1 MSALRQSGIAL
12 LGLTVVLATCD
23 SQREP
28 ADPRPQFLNTGTDA
42 GRPPSLEGVTHILVS
57 LPPGD
62 ALLGPPWSI
71 TEPDAIRDVVAFLE
85 KRDSSW
91 QSFETR
97 GRAAFLG
104 PIVYADLYR
113 GTGRL
118 ATLTYRGPI
127 ELGLEAKYAN
137 LYQTLSLPAVDT
149 LVTLLRIP
157 IRIVPV
163 PPRDTEAAPSDVDRQ
178 QQRRRTNRS
187 T

>member
-1 MSALRQSGIAL
+1 MTGLRQSPIGL
-12 LGLTVVLATCD
+12 LGLTFVLAGCD
-23 SQREP
+23 SGREP
-28 ADPRPQFLNTGTDA
+28 TDWRPQFLNTGTDS
-42 GRPPSLEGVTHILVS
+42 GRPPTLEGVTHILVS
-57 LPPGD
+57 LSPGD

-85 KRDSSW
+85 KRDSLW
-91 QSFETR
+91 QSFEAR
-97 GRAAFLG
+97 GSAAFLG

-137 LYQTLSLPAVDT
+137 LYQPLPPPAVDT

-163 PPRDTEAAPSDVDRQ
+163 PPRDTDAAPSDIDAQ